1 MRSRVA
7 RLSLSILV
15 VASSMVLETGPAW
28 AEELLVY
35 SFKATEAEPFAIYTQ
50 MPNAVDQRTP
60 LVTLEGGEAWCP
72 RVSLDGT
79 RLALIEKT
87 TGMIYVANIDGSG
100 LVPLG
105 NTVPASALDWSLDNA
120 TLYFWGAA
128 DRTAPH
134 SFYSIP
140 AAGGAVT
147 PLFGGQTFWCW
158 FYDGGFDAYPVQDPA
173 TGELVDMLLWS
184 ASQTGPGNKVDLL
197 RLPASTAAAAPIV
210 MFGGLGDNYTPS
222 YNRLTGQLLFQAD
235 HDRAGS
241 HAIYFLDL
249 DGSTNQLSG
258 LYGGNPVWSLDL
270 STGTPAA
277 DRWAYV
283 GAPQSTFGATA
294 YQGTL
299 YVVGMDGVAVAQNSS
314 GIAACPAFFNAP

>member
-1 MRSRVA
+1 MRSTVSGLI
-7 RLSLSILV
+7 LSGLV
-15 VASSMVLETGPAW
+15 TALAVASGAPSTS

-35 SFKATEAEPFAIYTQ
+35 SFKASEAEPFAIYTQ

-60 LVTLEGGEAWCP
+60 LVSLEGGEAWCP

-79 RLALIEKT
+79 RLALVEKT
-87 TGMIYVANIDGSG
+87 SGMIYVANIDGSG
-100 LVPLG
+100 LMPLG

-120 TLYFWGAA
+120 TLYFWGAV

-134 SFYSIP
+134 GFYSIP
-140 AAGGAVT
+140 ATGGAVT

-158 FYDGGFDAYPVQDPA
+158 FYEGGFDAYPVQDPA
-173 TGELVDMLLWS
+173 TGQLVDMLLWS
-184 ASQTGPGNKVDLL
+184 ASQTGPGDKVDLL
-197 RLPASTAAAAPIV
+197 RLPAGTAADTPIV

-241 HAIYFLDL
+241 HAVYFLDL
-249 DGSTNQLSG
+249 DGSTRPLSG
-258 LYGGNPVWSLDL
+258 LYGGSPVWSLDL
-270 STGTPAA
+270 STGTPTA